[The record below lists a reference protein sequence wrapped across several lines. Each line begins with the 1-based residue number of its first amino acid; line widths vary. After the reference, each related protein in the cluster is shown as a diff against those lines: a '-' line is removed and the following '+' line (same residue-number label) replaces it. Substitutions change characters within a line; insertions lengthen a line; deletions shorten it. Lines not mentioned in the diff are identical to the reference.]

1 MQQKRRQRSYSYCLL
16 LEAIPVLWICI
27 SEAGV
32 RILWN
37 IVGMLVEPLKIYEFF
52 REVPASNNLEQM
64 YTYRSIRSWSLISS
78 GIRDYS
84 RRVTKNPC
92 NSHLKLMKG

>member
-64 YTYRSIRSWSLISS
+64 DLSLYKVLVLNFIEGTRLFQKS
-78 GIRDYS
+78 DEKP
-84 RRVTKNPC
+84 V
-92 NSHLKLMKG
+92 